1 MSKIP
6 EFDPEGR
13 ELYPSRYQGVE
24 CSYRL
29 IRGDETLPA
38 AVVQDFRPPGVRMTT
53 TTSTSDG
60 SPSTSVRVERAAA
73 RPISSV
79 RGIRPMSAHN
89 SANRSSN
96 RVLLVLIGVLIG
108 LASMGTATAVV
119 VRGGAASRASQ
130 GVIVPKAAA
139 PVFAALPRMD
149 FSFAEGRMT
158 RRLSVKV
165 LLELDSSAQKG
176 VVDQHAPRIVSAVNT
191 RMSSYAPDDLRGPSG
206 ARIVKDAVSAAA
218 VRELD
223 PVRVRGVLVQ
233 EMVMN

>member
-6 EFDPEGR
+6 EFDPGGR
-13 ELYPSRYQGVE
+13 ELYAFQYQGVE
-24 CSYRL
+24 PSYRL
-29 IRGDETLPA
+29 VRDDETLLA
-38 AVVQDFRPPGVRMTT
+38 AVVQDSRPSGVRMT

-60 SPSTSVRVERAAA
+60 SSSMSVRVERAAA

-79 RGIRPMSAHN
+79 RGTRPMSAHN
-89 SANRSSN
+89 STNHSSN

-130 GVIVPKAAA
+130 GVIVPKASV

-165 LLELDSSAQKG
+165 LLELDPSAQKG

-206 ARIVKDAVSAAA
+206 ARIVKDTVSAAA